1 MEKIR
6 SLTPKLNKVVRME
19 KNVGK
24 ILNTLRSLE
33 AQIRK
38 EYKAEIIGVFG
49 SYARGEQK
57 QTSDIDIIV
66 RFHKGATLFDFSG
79 LADFLEENLR
89 AKVDLVSENGI
100 RKELK
105 ERILSEVVTI

>member
-1 MEKIR
+1 
-6 SLTPKLNKVVRME
+6 ME
-19 KNVGK
+19 KNTGK
-24 ILNTLRSLE
+24 ILKMLGSLE
-33 AQIRK
+33 TRIRK
-38 EYKAEIIGVFG
+38 DYRAEIIGVFG

-79 LADFLEENLR
+79 LADFLEEKLH
-89 AKVDLVSENGI
+89 AKVDIVSENGI

-105 ERILSEVVTI
+105 KRILNEVVTI